1 MKLCGLLV
9 LNLGSPVGSK
19 SKLMATIKAI
29 EEGALEMDRR
39 EDDRSTRESYKDK
52 HKDRAFAMMKNAKS
66 NLQLH
71 HRPVERAQE
80 LFAAFR
86 NAREKVQKE
95 DLVIAACLVLA
106 HREVRV
112 NETLTLSSASS
123 SSSSSSAAAAPMD
136 SANGAVGK
144 HVQLSTQE
152 LAEIDRRKK
161 EQMLRTQE
169 LRRKREREIMEKH
182 QKMADEVEAMANLA
196 TSHSTAGN
204 DGSDVGWTAM
214 AKWDENRVRRWLRAE
229 TAESWTAETVAT
241 WPKLDPSSSE
251 MIPPFLAAVQSPA
264 WLDTVV
270 AKILRPGKGI
280 GQSLVLVTEPKIAEA
295 IRVASAASAGTTGSS
310 TPTQAS
316 SAITKMASVAASVL
330 FRALATEKRRNKEK
344 GEIYKKALA
353 KRQRTEAAK
362 RHS

>member
-251 MIPPFLAAVQSPA
+251 MIPPFLASVQSPA

-316 SAITKMASVAASVL
+316 SAIHNIQQTDAY
-330 FRALATEKRRNKEK
+330 RGCIQRRRNQGCSSQYRKQ
-344 GEIYKKALA
+344 LPT
-353 KRQRTEAAK
+353 RCRP
-362 RHS
+362 